1 MMTNTL
7 YPDDFSSYVIGEEHE
22 PIHAR
27 NAVTNTLAVMSM
39 ISQARQNIDLFT
51 RNLDP
56 SILDNNEI
64 TEAIMAF
71 IKISSN
77 SRLRILLSDPHSAVQ
92 HGHRL
97 IEISRKF
104 SSFVTIRETNEE
116 YKSRPCSFM
125 IVDGRAMIYR
135 PHADAYT
142 AMVHFRAE
150 QESRRNAELFN
161 EIWERSEPVSEIR
174 RLFI

>member
-1 MMTNTL
+1 MTNIL
-7 YPDDFSSYVIGEEHE
+7 YPNDFSSYIVGEDHQ

-27 NAVTNTLAVMSM
+27 NAATNISATLSM
-39 ISQARQNIDLFT
+39 ISQARQRIVLFT
-51 RNLDP
+51 HNLDP

-64 TEAIMAF
+64 AEAVMTF

-77 SRLRILLSDPHSAVQ
+77 SSLQILLSNPYAAVQ

-97 IEISRKF
+97 IEMSRKF
-104 SSFVTIRETNEE
+104 SSYISIRETNEE
-116 YKSRPCSFM
+116 YKSKPCNFM

-135 PHADAYT
+135 PHADEYT
-142 AMVHFRAE
+142 AMVNFRAG
-150 QESRRNAELFN
+150 QESRRNTELFN

-174 RLFI
+174 QLFI

>member
-1 MMTNTL
+1 MTNIL
-7 YPDDFSSYVIGEEHE
+7 YPDDFSSYMVGVEHE
-22 PIHAR
+22 PIYAR
-27 NAVTNTLAVMSM
+27 NAVANTSAAMSM

-56 SILDNNEI
+56 SILDNNDI
-64 TEAIMAF
+64 SEAIMAF

-77 SRLRILLSDPHSAVQ
+77 SRLRILLSDPYVAVQ

-97 IEISRKF
+97 IEMSRKF
-104 SSFVTIRETNEE
+104 PSFVSIRETNEE
-116 YKSRPCSFM
+116 YKSKPCSFM
-125 IVDGRAMIYR
+125 IVDGRAMVYR
-135 PHADAYT
+135 PHADEYK
-142 AMVHFRAE
+142 AMIHFRAG

-174 RLFI
+174 QLFI